1 MPIKRFIKPKGKLS
15 KLKNKIYFSLIGY
28 WRGVV
33 PNMIRNSVI
42 NAAELATYNNLYI
55 YINSFD

>member
-1 MPIKRFIKPKGKLS
+1 MHIERFIKPKGKI
-15 KLKNKIYFSLIGY
+15 IYFQNRMIFSMIGY

-55 YINSFD
+55 YI

>member
-1 MPIKRFIKPKGKLS
+1 MHIERFIKPKGKI
-15 KLKNKIYFSLIGY
+15 IYFQNKMIFSMIGY

-55 YINSFD
+55 YIYIYI